1 MARTVVTVGNLAY
14 SFSPDDPVPVAGRD
28 WAVVKLRLTD
38 ELTGTA
44 PLRAI
49 ALSARQAGLYP
60 RLAQDGL
67 AALVGVP
74 RNIFPALATQSYTV
88 DLSVQAEG
96 YVPMEAQVQVP
107 QDNRFPA
114 AFTPPPLVTLALHR
128 EPVVISGRTVRVS
141 AGTTQPVTGAT
152 VTVTGIWRTVPPA
165 NQSVN
170 AAPPNLVLLQ
180 PPLYS
185 GQAAL
190 ISQLQG
196 QDLLPVAG
204 DDKQL
209 LDAVPAG
216 ANPIRLSNRQNLAVG
231 DLLLI
236 DAGNS
241 DLAESLAIKAI
252 TGASTPD
259 QPARVTLTYPL
270 AYPHRQNTLIQ
281 KLNPQAPGVDEALA
295 DAAIAGDSCVFL
307 NSVSG
312 LAGFS
317 QVRLGGGSNPDAYH
331 RVSLFTAT
339 SDADGYYRL
348 PPLSRVA
355 QLKLQV
361 AKAALKSVETEFRP
375 DYTVRENRLDFI
387 FS

>member
-1 MARTVVTVGNLAY
+1 MARTVVTVDNLAY
-14 SFSPDDPVPVAGRD
+14 SFSPDDLVPVAGRR
-28 WAVVKLRLTD
+28 WAVVRLHLTD

-44 PLRAI
+44 PRGAVT
-49 ALSARQAGLYP
+49 LSARQAGLYS
-60 RLAQDGL
+60 RLVQDGL
-67 AALVGVP
+67 AALTGVP

-96 YVPMEAQVQVP
+96 YVPVEAQVQVP
-107 QDNRFPA
+107 QDNHFPA
-114 AFTPPPLVTLALHR
+114 SFTPPPLLTLSLHR
-128 EPVVISGRTVRVS
+128 QPVVISGRTVRLS
-141 AGTTQPVTGAT
+141 AGTTQPVAGVT

-185 GQAAL
+185 GQAAP
-190 ISQLQG
+190 IGQLQG
-196 QDLLPVAG
+196 QDLLPVTG

-241 DLAESLAIKAI
+241 DLAEYLAIAAI

-259 QPARVTLTYPL
+259 QPARVTLTYPV
-270 AYPHRQNTLIQ
+270 AYPHRQNALIK
-281 KLNPQAPGVDEALA
+281 KLNLQAPGVDEALA
-295 DAAIAGDSCVFL
+295 DAVIAGDSCVFL

-317 QVRLGGGSNPDAYH
+317 QVRLGGGPNPAAYH
-331 RVSLFTAT
+331 RLSLFTAT
-339 SDADGYYRL
+339 SDSEGYYRL

-355 QLKLQV
+355 QLALG
-361 AKAALKSVETEFRP
+361 AEKAPLTSVQTEFRP

>member
-1 MARTVVTVGNLAY
+1 MARTVVTVGNRAY

-28 WAVVKLRLTD
+28 WAVVRLRLTD

-96 YVPMEAQVQVP
+96 YVPREAQVQVP
-107 QDNRFPA
+107 QDNRFLA
-114 AFTPPPLVTLALHR
+114 SFTPPPLVTLALHR

-141 AGTTQPVTGAT
+141 AGITQPVAGAT
-152 VTVTGIWRTVPPA
+152 VTVTGVWRTAPPA
-165 NQSVN
+165 NQIVP
-170 AAPPNLVLLQ
+170 ADPPNLVLLQ

-185 GQAAL
+185 PRAAL
-190 ISQLQG
+190 TGHLRRQNLS
-196 QDLLPVAG
+196 PVAG

-209 LDAVPAG
+209 FEAAPAG

-236 DAGNS
+236 DADNP
-241 DLAESLAIKAI
+241 DLAESLAITAI
-252 TGASTPD
+252 KGASTPD
-259 QPARVTLTYPL
+259 QPARVTLAYPVV
-270 AYPHRQNTLIQ
+270 YPHRQNALIQ
-281 KLNPQAPGVDEALA
+281 KLNPQAPGFNQPLA

-317 QVRLGGGSNPDAYH
+317 QIRLSGGPNPAEYH
-331 RVSLFTAT
+331 SIRLFTAT

-355 QLKLQV
+355 QLAV
-361 AKAALKSVETEFRP
+361 RAAKAPLTPVQTEFRP